1 MDEFEDEF
9 AKKLFLQDDQME
21 KWEIVENP
29 VGRGIINIYKILK
42 IELRL

>member
-21 KWEIVENP
+21 KWQIVENT
-29 VGRGIINIYKILK
+29 VSGENIKYI
-42 IELRL
+42 